1 MKNLKYILSMVL
13 FLATVVVK
21 AQNVRFVTQGT
32 IEYEKRVNA
41 YALIKEQIKIWGDE
55 DIYYTTAFE
64 NYQKNNPQFKT
75 AKSKLIF
82 NNETTAFIPEEEAI
96 ASSNNWFSSLVQF
109 QQANS
114 TLTNIKTG
122 LSTTQ
127 KKVYDET
134 YMVSDS
140 TRKINWKITDEYRNI
155 AGYNCRRANALVM
168 DSVYVVAFYSDEIA
182 VSGGP
187 ESFNGLPGMILGL
200 ALPHEHVTWF
210 ATSVTDVPVTAD
222 KLKIPAKGK
231 PVNNKQLYDILKSA
245 LKSWGKSAYQTFK
258 WTMM

>member
-1 MKNLKYILSMVL
+1 MKNLKYILIVVL
-13 FLATVVVK
+13 FLAATAAN

-55 DIYYTTAFE
+55 DVYSATAFE

-75 AKSKLIF
+75 AKSKLVF
-82 NNETTAFIPEEEAI
+82 NSETTAFLPEEEAI
-96 ASSNNWFSSLVQF
+96 ASTNNWFSSLVQF

-114 TLTNIKTG
+114 TLTNLKTG

-168 DSVYVVAFYSDEIA
+168 DSVYVVAFYTDEIA

-187 ESFNGLPGMILGL
+187 ESFSGLPGMILGL

-222 KLKIPAKGK
+222 KLKIPTKGK

-245 LKSWGKSAYQTFK
+245 LKNWGKSAYQTFK
-258 WTMM
+258 WIMM

>member
-1 MKNLKYILSMVL
+1 MKNFKYTLILL
-13 FLATVVVK
+13 ILLITVVVK

-41 YALIKEQIKIWGDE
+41 YTLIKDQIKIWGE
-55 DIYYTTAFE
+55 DDAFYTTAFE
-64 NYQKNNPQFKT
+64 SYQKNNPQFKT
-75 AKSKLIF
+75 AKSKLVF
-82 NNETTAFIPEEEAI
+82 NGETTAFLPEEAAI
-96 ASSNNWFSSLVQF
+96 APSSSWFSDFIQF
-109 QQANS
+109 SQSNS
-114 TLTNIKTG
+114 ILTNLKSGT
-122 LSTTQ
+122 STTQ

-168 DSVYVVAFYSDEIA
+168 DSVYVVAFYTDEIA
-182 VSGGP
+182 ISGGP
-187 ESFNGLPGMILGL
+187 ESFSGLPGMILGL

-222 KLKIPAKGK
+222 KLKIPTKGK
-231 PVNNKQLYDILKSA
+231 PVNNKQLHDILKSA
-245 LKSWGKSAYQTFK
+245 LKNRGKFAYQTIK

>member
-1 MKNLKYILSMVL
+1 MKNLKYTLSL
-13 FLATVVVK
+13 LLILATTFVK

-41 YALIKEQIKIWGDE
+41 YALIKEQIKIWGD
-55 DIYYTTAFE
+55 DDTFYTTAFE
-64 NYQKNNPQFKT
+64 SYQKNNPQFKT
-75 AKSKLIF
+75 AKSKLVF
-82 NNETTAFIPEEEAI
+82 SNETTAFIPEEEAI
-96 ASSNNWFSSLVQF
+96 ASTNSWFSNLVQF
-109 QQANS
+109 QQPNS
-114 TLTNIKTG
+114 TLNNLKTG

-168 DSVYVVAFYSDEIA
+168 DSVYVVAFYTDEIA

-187 ESFNGLPGMILGL
+187 ESFSGLPGMILGL

-222 KLKIPAKGK
+222 KLKIPTKGK

-245 LKSWGKSAYQTFK
+245 LKNWGKSAYQTFK

>member
-75 AKSKLIF
+75 AKSKLVF

-114 TLTNIKTG
+114 TLTNLKTG

-222 KLKIPAKGK
+222 KLKIPTKGK

-245 LKSWGKSAYQTFK
+245 LKNWGKSAYQTFK

>member
-1 MKNLKYILSMVL
+1 MVL

>member
-1 MKNLKYILSMVL
+1 MKNLIYIISFILLAVTLS
-13 FLATVVVK
+13 AN
-21 AQNVRFVTQGT
+21 AQNARFLTQGT

-41 YALIKEQIKIWGDE
+41 YALIKEQIKLWGNDSFSSQ
-55 DIYYTTAFE
+55 AFE
-64 NYQKNNPQFKT
+64 SYQKNNPQFKT
-75 AKSKLIF
+75 AKSKLVF
-82 NNETTAFIPEEEAI
+82 GNETTAFLPQTEAI
-96 ASSNNWFSSLVQF
+96 SPSNNWFSDLIQF
-109 QQANS
+109 QQANTILTDTKNGTS
-114 TLTNIKTG
+114 TI
-122 LSTTQ
+122 Q

-140 TRKINWKITDEYRNI
+140 TRKINWKITDEFREI

-168 DSVYVVAFYSDEIA
+168 DSVYVVAFYSEEIA

-187 ESFNGLPGMILGL
+187 ESFTGLPGMILGL

-210 ATSVTDVPVTAD
+210 ATSVNDAPVTPD
-222 KLKIPAKGK
+222 KLKIPTKGK

-245 LKSWGKSAYQTFK
+245 LKNWGKSAYETFK